1 MVAIGIVDDLTHLPT
16 VLAVLLGI
24 VEDEQFAATGLR
36 IRVDVF
42 VLIVEVVKRILP
54 FVNAITPVFVKR
66 AELVGFV
73 EIHELHAAEHG
84 VAHEHGEA
92 STILHHG
99 LLRAGRGQVRGGFG
113 SVGAGSRVLPFVD
126 QRGVDGTNHNAQPG
140 DDVP

>member
-1 MVAIGIVDDLTHLPT
+1 M
-16 VLAVLLGI
+16 
-24 VEDEQFAATGLR
+24 
-36 IRVDVF
+36 
-42 VLIVEVVKRILP
+42 LIVEVVERILP
-54 FVNAITPVFVKR
+54 FVHAITPVFVKR

-99 LLRAGRGQVRGGFG
+99 LLRAGRARFAAASEA
-113 SVGAGSRVLPFVD
+113 SVPAPRSPFVD

>member
-1 MVAIGIVDDLTHLPT
+1 MLLVVRVERTLPAR
-16 VLAVLLGI
+16 LA
-24 VEDEQFAATGLR
+24 AAPLR
-36 IRVDVF
+36 IQLAQLGHAPLR
-42 VLIVEVVKRILP
+42 RQP
-54 FVNAITPVFVKR
+54 
-66 AELVGFV
+66 
-73 EIHELHAAEHG
+73 HAAEQR